1 MLKESIKMSWKN
13 IRGNKLRSF
22 LTTLGIIIGVL
33 AIITLITVMEGATD
47 EITSQFSELGA
58 GRVSVSVSGTALKR
72 GLTANDLST
81 IGKIDNVMG
90 VDPNLSFTRH
100 VASGGTMIEDI
111 TVEGRSDRYFTATD
125 DMISAGRPLLKTD
138 MDPNARVCI
147 IDEEVRMDLFPNE
160 SPLGHKIVISGIS
173 FEIVGVLSGETDN
186 DVMSF
191 MSLMSG
197 PSNGKVM
204 IPYEAAMRMNHV
216 GSVNSLTVY
225 LADTDR
231 ADETIDDIEASLNVM
246 FNYKDEAFRVI
257 SIDSLLDT
265 MDAITD
271 MMTTLIAGIGSIAL
285 LVGGIGIM
293 NMMLVSVTERTMEI
307 GLRKALGAKPRL
319 IQTQFLIE
327 SVMLSLIGGVF
338 GIILGNALSYA
349 VAEAIGYTF
358 RISTGATTLGFTF
371 SAAIGILFGWM
382 PARKASKLN
391 PIDALR
397 SM

>member
-1 MLKESIKMSWKN
+1 MSWKN
-13 IRGNKLRSF
+13 IKGNKLRSF

-72 GLTANDLST
+72 GLSGRDLET
-81 IGKIDNVMG
+81 IGKIDNILG
-90 VDPNLSFTRH
+90 VDPNLTLTLH
-100 VASGGTMIEDI
+100 IASGGAMVEDVRI
-111 TVEGRSDRYFTATD
+111 EGRSDQYFTSTS
-125 DMISAGRPLLKTD
+125 DMISDGRPLLRTD

-147 IDEEVRMDLFPNE
+147 IDEDVRMELFPNE
-160 SPLGHKIVISGIS
+160 SPLGKMVVIGGLS
-173 FEIVGVLSGETDN
+173 FKVVGVLSSETDN

-191 MSLMSG
+191 MSLMSK
-197 PSNGKVM
+197 PTNGTVM
-204 IPYEAAMRMNHV
+204 IPYEVAMRMNQS
-216 GSVNSLTVY
+216 GSINSLTVY

-231 ADETIDDIEASLNVM
+231 ADETIDNIKGALNVI
-246 FNYKDEAFRVI
+246 FNYKDDAFRVI

-293 NMMLVSVTERTMEI
+293 NMMLVSVTERTVEI

-327 SVMLSLIGGVF
+327 SVMLSLIGGVV
-338 GIILGNALSYA
+338 GIILGNLLSYV

-382 PARKASKLN
+382 PARKASGLN

>member
-1 MLKESIKMSWKN
+1 MSWKN
-13 IRGNKLRSF
+13 IKGNKLRSF

-72 GLTANDLST
+72 GLSGRDLET
-81 IGKIDNVMG
+81 IAKIDNILG
-90 VDPNLSFTRH
+90 VDPNLTLTLH
-100 VASGGTMIEDI
+100 IASGGEMVEDVSI
-111 TVEGRSDRYFTATD
+111 EGRSDRYFTATS
-125 DMISAGRPLLKTD
+125 DMISSGRPLLPTD
-138 MDPNARVCI
+138 MDPNARVCV
-147 IDEEVRMDLFPNE
+147 IDEDVRMELFPNE
-160 SPLGHKIVISGIS
+160 SPLGKKIVVGGLS
-173 FEIVGVLSGETDN
+173 FEIVGVLSSETDN

-191 MSLMSG
+191 MSLMSKPTSG
-197 PSNGKVM
+197 TVM
-204 IPYEAAMRMNHV
+204 IPYEVAMRMNQS
-216 GSVNSLTVY
+216 GSINSLTVY

-231 ADETIDDIEASLNVM
+231 ADETIDNIKGALNVI
-246 FNYKDEAFRVI
+246 FNYKDDAFRVI

-293 NMMLVSVTERTMEI
+293 NMMLVSVTERTVEI

-327 SVMLSLIGGVF
+327 SVMLSLIGGVV
-338 GIILGNALSYA
+338 GIILGNLLSYV

-382 PARKASKLN
+382 PARKASGLN

>member
-1 MLKESIKMSWKN
+1 MSWKN

-111 TVEGRSDRYFTATD
+111 TIEGRSDRYFTATD

-160 SPLGHKIVISGIS
+160 SPIGHKIVISGIS

-197 PSNGKVM
+197 PSNG
-204 IPYEAAMRMNHV
+204 
-216 GSVNSLTVY
+216 
-225 LADTDR
+225 
-231 ADETIDDIEASLNVM
+231 
-246 FNYKDEAFRVI
+246 
-257 SIDSLLDT
+257 
-265 MDAITD
+265 
-271 MMTTLIAGIGSIAL
+271 
-285 LVGGIGIM
+285 
-293 NMMLVSVTERTMEI
+293 
-307 GLRKALGAKPRL
+307 
-319 IQTQFLIE
+319 
-327 SVMLSLIGGVF
+327 
-338 GIILGNALSYA
+338 
-349 VAEAIGYTF
+349 
-358 RISTGATTLGFTF
+358 
-371 SAAIGILFGWM
+371 
-382 PARKASKLN
+382 
-391 PIDALR
+391 
-397 SM
+397 

>member
-1 MLKESIKMSWKN
+1 MSWKN
-13 IRGNKLRSF
+13 IKGNKLRSF

-72 GLTANDLST
+72 GLSGRDLET
-81 IGKIDNVMG
+81 IAKIDNILG
-90 VDPNLSFTRH
+90 VDPNLTLTLH
-100 VASGGTMIEDI
+100 IASGGEMVEDVSI
-111 TVEGRSDRYFTATD
+111 EGRSDRYFTATS
-125 DMISAGRPLLKTD
+125 DMISSGRPLLSTD
-138 MDPNARVCI
+138 MDPNARVCV
-147 IDEEVRMDLFPNE
+147 IDEDVRMELFPNE
-160 SPLGHKIVISGIS
+160 SPLGKKIVVGGLS
-173 FEIVGVLSGETDN
+173 FEIVGVLSSETDN

-191 MSLMSG
+191 MSLMSKPTSG
-197 PSNGKVM
+197 TVM
-204 IPYEAAMRMNHV
+204 IPYEVAMRMNQS
-216 GSVNSLTVY
+216 GSINSLTVY

-231 ADETIDDIEASLNVM
+231 ADETIDNIKGALNVI
-246 FNYKDEAFRVI
+246 FNYKDDAFRVI

-293 NMMLVSVTERTMEI
+293 NMMLVSVTERTVEI

-327 SVMLSLIGGVF
+327 SVMLSLIGGVV
-338 GIILGNALSYA
+338 GIILGNLLSYV

-382 PARKASKLN
+382 PARKASGLN

>member
-1 MLKESIKMSWKN
+1 MSWKN
-13 IRGNKLRSF
+13 IKGNKLRSF

-72 GLTANDLST
+72 GLSGRDLET
-81 IGKIDNVMG
+81 IAKIDNVLG
-90 VDPNLSFTRH
+90 VDPNLTFTLH
-100 VASGGTMIEDI
+100 IASGGEMVEDVSI
-111 TVEGRSDRYFTATD
+111 EGRSDRYFTATS
-125 DMISAGRPLLKTD
+125 DMISSGRPLLPTD
-138 MDPNARVCI
+138 MDPNARVCV
-147 IDEEVRMDLFPNE
+147 IDEDVRLELFPNE
-160 SPLGHKIVISGIS
+160 SPLGKKIVVGGLS
-173 FEIVGVLSGETDN
+173 FEIVGVLSSETDN

-191 MSLMSG
+191 MSLMSK
-197 PSNGKVM
+197 PTNGTVM
-204 IPYEAAMRMNHV
+204 IPYEVAMRMNQS
-216 GSVNSLTVY
+216 GSINSLTVY

-231 ADETIDDIEASLNVM
+231 ADETIDNIKGALNVI
-246 FNYKDEAFRVI
+246 FNYKDDAFRVI

-293 NMMLVSVTERTMEI
+293 NMMLVSVTERTVEI

-327 SVMLSLIGGVF
+327 SVMLSLIGGVV
-338 GIILGNALSYA
+338 GIMLGNLLSYV

-382 PARKASKLN
+382 PARKASGLN

>member
-1 MLKESIKMSWKN
+1 MSWKN
-13 IRGNKLRSF
+13 IKGNKLRSF

-72 GLTANDLST
+72 GLSGRDLET
-81 IGKIDNVMG
+81 IAKIDNILG
-90 VDPNLSFTRH
+90 VDPNLTLTLH
-100 VASGGTMIEDI
+100 IASGGEMVEDVSI
-111 TVEGRSDRYFTATD
+111 EGRSDRYFTATS
-125 DMISAGRPLLKTD
+125 DMISSGRPLLSTD
-138 MDPNARVCI
+138 MDPNARVCV
-147 IDEEVRMDLFPNE
+147 IDEDVRMELFPNE
-160 SPLGHKIVISGIS
+160 SPLGKKIVVGGLS
-173 FEIVGVLSGETDN
+173 FEIVGVLSSETDN

-191 MSLMSG
+191 MSLMSK
-197 PSNGKVM
+197 PTNGTVM
-204 IPYEAAMRMNHV
+204 IPYEVAMRMNQS
-216 GSVNSLTVY
+216 GSINSLTVY

-231 ADETIDDIEASLNVM
+231 ADETIDNIKGALNVI
-246 FNYKDEAFRVI
+246 FNYKDDAFRVI

-293 NMMLVSVTERTMEI
+293 NMMLVSVTERTVEI

-327 SVMLSLIGGVF
+327 SVMLSLIGGVV
-338 GIILGNALSYA
+338 GIILGNLLSYV

-382 PARKASKLN
+382 PARKASGLN